1 MAAGWETWTLERQLS
16 RPGAVT
22 SCAWSPDGMRL
33 VSVGGGR
40 VGVWD
45 VFTGREVGVTQ
56 YEPAARLQAPRIHPI
71 RVRPRPLY
79 PPRAPLP
86 GCFSYAQF

>member
-1 MAAGWETWTLERQLS
+1 MAGEDLETWTLERQLS

-45 VFTGREVGVTQ
+45 VFTGREVGSNPDTPS
-56 YEPAARLQAPRIHPI
+56 PAST
-71 RVRPRPLY
+71 
-79 PPRAPLP
+79 PLP
-86 GCFSYAQF
+86 TPFHRPPCPVPLPCPSLSLLRRTVY

>member
-1 MAAGWETWTLERQLS
+1 MDCEGTETAGMEFETWTLERQLS

-45 VFTGREVGVTQ
+45 VFTGREVG
-56 YEPAARLQAPRIHPI
+56 AWH
-71 RVRPRPLY
+71 
-79 PPRAPLP
+79 
-86 GCFSYAQF
+86 S

>member
-1 MAAGWETWTLERQLS
+1 MTRTAMAADEETWTLERQLS

-33 VSVGGGR
+33 ATVGGGR

-45 VFTGREVGVTQ
+45 VFTGHEVGL
-56 YEPAARLQAPRIHPI
+56 R
-71 RVRPRPLY
+71 
-79 PPRAPLP
+79 
-86 GCFSYAQF
+86 

>member
-1 MAAGWETWTLERQLS
+1 MAAEDADTWTLERQLS

-45 VFTGREVGVTQ
+45 VFTGREVGA
-56 YEPAARLQAPRIHPI
+56 EARAD
-71 RVRPRPLY
+71 
-79 PPRAPLP
+79 
-86 GCFSYAQF
+86 

>member
-1 MAAGWETWTLERQLS
+1 MRSKPRNSISWFSVLRSPSAGGWVVAFGVALTPHPAFTMAAMAVDEVPEETWTLERQLS

-40 VGVWD
+40 VGV
-45 VFTGREVGVTQ
+45 
-56 YEPAARLQAPRIHPI
+56 
-71 RVRPRPLY
+71 
-79 PPRAPLP
+79 
-86 GCFSYAQF
+86 